1 MLGYLSFGGDMVGD
15 SGKKIGRY
23 SSHLHLHIYI
33 DIYIYIMKLTGIT
46 LSLDSPKNVH
56 RCLFLANGD

>member
-1 MLGYLSFGGDMVGD
+1 MVGD